1 MKKLSE
7 FVNEKLSDVEGKWD
21 PPEGLFA
28 KSNPREI
35 AQVLLDASDSEG
47 QAMKRLVFYM
57 NRAGEDC
64 PNKTVLN
71 KVKDILRSNT
81 K

>member
-7 FVNEKLSDVEGKWD
+7 FVNEKLGKWD
-21 PPEGLFA
+21 PPYGLFV
-28 KSNPREI
+28 KTNPREI
-35 AQVLLDASDSEG
+35 AQILLDASDSEG

>member
-7 FVNEKLSDVEGKWD
+7 FVNEKLSDIEGKWD
-21 PPEGLFA
+21 PSEGLFA
-28 KSNPREI
+28 KNNPREI
-35 AQVLLDASDSEG
+35 AQILLDASDSEG

-64 PNKTVLN
+64 PNKMVLN

>member
-1 MKKLSE
+1 MKKLS
-7 FVNEKLSDVEGKWD
+7 DIEGKWD
-21 PPEGLFA
+21 PPDGLFT
-28 KSNPREI
+28 KNNPREI
-35 AQVLLDASDSEG
+35 AQILLDASDSEG

-64 PNKTVLN
+64 PNKIVLN

>member
-7 FVNEKLSDVEGKWD
+7 FVNEKLSDIEGKWD
-21 PPEGLFA
+21 PPDWLFT
-28 KSNPREI
+28 KNNPREI
-35 AQVLLDASDSEG
+35 AQILLDASDSEG

-64 PNKTVLN
+64 PNKIVLN

>member
-7 FVNEKLSDVEGKWD
+7 FVNEKLSDIEGKWD
-21 PPEGLFA
+21 PPDGLFI
-28 KSNPREI
+28 KTNPREI
-35 AQVLLDASDSEG
+35 AQILLDASDSEG

-57 NRAGEDC
+57 NRAGENC
-64 PNKTVLN
+64 PNNAVLN